1 VGQVT
6 GTSSQADVPAVSG
19 SNSGA
24 EGLAGH
30 FDGNVTING
39 ILIASGAV
47 PATGGIVGAVNSS
60 SGAGVEGFST
70 AGHGVHGVNGAG
82 SGFSPKFG
90 CGVSGESENGYGVYG
105 ASKTASGV
113 YGTSGP
119 GHLAGEFAGNVS
131 ATGTLTAN
139 STVTTFDIQK
149 AGVCAQKWGPSPAV
163 VAISNGSAPG
173 IIAVAG

>member
-1 VGQVT
+1 LLDRGNIIIRSILKDNSYARTLNFGREQIVGQVT

-60 SGAGVEGFST
+60 SGAGVEGFS
-70 AGHGVHGVNGAG
+70 V
-82 SGFSPKFG
+82 
-90 CGVSGESENGYGVYG
+90 
-105 ASKTASGV
+105 TASMV
-113 YGTSGP
+113 
-119 GHLAGEFAGNVS
+119 
-131 ATGTLTAN
+131 
-139 STVTTFDIQK
+139 
-149 AGVCAQKWGPSPAV
+149 
-163 VAISNGSAPG
+163 
-173 IIAVAG
+173 